1 MSSSHA
7 TLVKVLTDW
16 GALARHL
23 HGDPLGWKRLMAH
36 LVAGEWQDAGWAAE
50 KVLQQHRKESCPRS
64 LGRRMLSEA
73 HFERERRISPRSY
86 LDRA

>member
-1 MSSSHA
+1 
-7 TLVKVLTDW
+7 
-16 GALARHL
+16 
-23 HGDPLGWKRLMAH
+23 MAH

-73 HFERERRISPRSY
+73 HFERERRISPPELPRSG
-86 LDRA
+86 LTEHSPMSAQRSIMLSL